1 MRIRRFQAPS
11 VQEAL
16 QQVRQEL
23 GPDAVI
29 LYTKKLRQG
38 GFLGLGG
45 SEVAEVTAGVDLGPE
60 PSPSS
65 TAPGGSF
72 GGPLPSLR
80 PPQARP
86 RSAAAF
92 SPGPQPSPGAFAAPP
107 STASERR
114 ADVFQSELNDGKV
127 LAGLQVTR
135 TAPRR
140 TGPDLHPELRRVL
153 DQLVKN
159 GVEESVA
166 QTALLPA
173 QREIVEKGYPR
184 AGTLG
189 QLVNRVLG
197 SQLRASGPIEAMPG
211 KTRVIA
217 FIGPT
222 GVGKTTTLV
231 KLASQY
237 ALVHQMK
244 VALLTADTYRIGA
257 VEQLRIYRDIMDIP
271 FEAVNTPEEVGPAIK
286 RYADRDL
293 IFFDTAGRSPQNRRQ
308 IQDLKS
314 FLEAAKP
321 TETHLCVSA
330 TTKNADLLPIVGKFG
345 LVPVNRFLVTKLDE
359 TRSHGM
365 LLNLAANFQV
375 PISYLTTGQNV
386 PNDIEVAAPERMA
399 ELVLGES
406 RG

>member
-1 MRIRRFQAPS
+1 
-11 VQEAL
+11 
-16 QQVRQEL
+16 VRQEL

-38 GFLGLGG
+38 GFFGLGG
-45 SEVAEVTAGVDLGPE
+45 SEVAEVTAGVDLGPD
-60 PSPSS
+60 P
-65 TAPGGSF
+65 AGGGDRASR
-72 GGPLPSLR
+72 PV
-80 PPQARP
+80 PPQAFTAAPPRPQPARP
-86 RSAAAF
+86 RS
-92 SPGPQPSPGAFAAPP
+92 PSPFSGGSYSPPVQAAPA
-107 STASERR
+107 TATERR
-114 ADVFQSELNDGKV
+114 AEVFQSELNDGKV

-166 QTALLPA
+166 QSALLPA

-197 SQLRASGPIEAMPG
+197 SQLRVSGPIEAMPG
-211 KTRVIA
+211 KTRVVA

-271 FEAVNTPEEVGPAIK
+271 FEAVNSPEEVGPAIK

-308 IQDLKS
+308 ITDLKA

-321 TETHLCVSA
+321 SETHLCVSA

-359 TRSHGM
+359 TRSHGL

-386 PNDIEVAAPERMA
+386 PNDIEVASPERMA